1 MLDKLAAYPWALW
14 RIGHDMIEAC
24 MDTSDAISKSV
35 CRWFIGATRL
45 LYVSVMLLCTD
56 SISAFAQSTPPY
68 AIQGGLSVGL
78 ELAQTSA
85 WDVELSPP
93 NAPRS
98 TISDATG
105 LALIVSYGIT
115 SWSAPWISYAVSLYG
130 ESDPS
135 AISELTA
142 GLELRGPWFRRFV
155 PSVGLGFGRTT
166 APTAGGFSFSHADL
180 AAGAEFFAQ
189 RRLALRAGLHS
200 LIPIGKASGSSNS
213 GSTSFDV
220 AHHRTQ
226 LRLGMRLHLGSSD

>member
-1 MLDKLAAYPWALW
+1 
-14 RIGHDMIEAC
+14 
-24 MDTSDAISKSV
+24 MDTTAEFRKFAP
-35 CRWFIGATRL
+35 RWFKGATRL
-45 LYVSVMLLCTD
+45 LCVSMMLLCTNAT
-56 SISAFAQSTPPY
+56 SASAQSTPPY
-68 AIQGGLSVGL
+68 AIQRGLSVGL
-78 ELAQTSA
+78 EVARTSA

-105 LALIVSYGIT
+105 LALTVSYGIT
-115 SWSAPWISYAVSLYG
+115 SWSAPWISYAASLYG
-130 ESDPS
+130 DSDPS

-155 PSVGLGFGRTT
+155 PSVGFGFGRTS

-180 AAGAEFFAQ
+180 AAGAEFFVS

-200 LIPIGKASGSSNS
+200 LIPMGEASGSGNS

-220 AHHRTQ
+220 ADHRTQ
-226 LRLGMRLHLGSSD
+226 LRLGMRMHLGSSD